1 MIGTTISHYKILEK
15 LGEGGMGIVY
25 KAEDTKLD
33 RIVAIKFLPSH
44 LSASAE
50 NKARFIQEAK
60 AAASLNH
67 PNILGVYEIDEQD
80 DSMFFAMEYISGKT
94 LKAHIASLKSAT
106 GVPLDEAIGWT
117 RQIARGLKA
126 AHERNIIHR
135 DVKPENIMLTADG
148 QLKVMDF
155 GIAKL
160 KGNTGMTK
168 TGSSIGTL
176 AYMSP
181 EQAQGVPADHR
192 SDVWSLGVVLYEM
205 LTGEVPFKAEH
216 QAGMQYLII
225 NEDPPVP
232 SLMDRKIPHQM
243 DAVVRKMLEKDR
255 ERRYQN
261 MGEVLNALEEVTKNI
276 EASATTVK
284 KKAIAVIP
292 FDNISSDKENEY
304 FGDGLTEEL
313 IANLARVKNIRVV
326 PRTTTMQF
334 KGTKKDAKTIGQELG
349 TRYILAGSVRKF
361 QDNLRITVELIDVEM
376 DEQLWAETYKGTIAD
391 IFDIQEQVSKQIVDA
406 LMLKLT
412 PTEKIVLTKR
422 STVNAEAFDCY
433 LRARDFLYRRTRNGV
448 QFAIQIFQKAIELD
462 PRYAAAYAGLGE
474 AYATLHYDY
483 DTKDIWIEKAI
494 ESSLKALMYDPTLS
508 EAYAALGLA
517 YMSKKTLTAAMEA
530 SRKSIEL
537 DPNNFTGYWILG
549 RSLHLADRDKEAVE
563 MHQKAITLNPNFHT
577 AYGDLRIVYARLG
590 EKEKQNEVLQTLLDV
605 YPRYLAQHPDDARSH
620 IYYAIDL
627 AQAGRT
633 EEARAEAARALEL
646 SPGDSLMM
654 YNIACFYSRLGETR
668 LAVES
673 LSNSIA
679 AGLEDYEWI
688 KRDPDFDTIRN
699 EPAYMELMK
708 GK

>member
-1 MIGTTISHYKILEK
+1 
-15 LGEGGMGIVY
+15 
-25 KAEDTKLD
+25 
-33 RIVAIKFLPSH
+33 
-44 LSASAE
+44 
-50 NKARFIQEAK
+50 
-60 AAASLNH
+60 
-67 PNILGVYEIDEQD
+67 
-80 DSMFFAMEYISGKT
+80 
-94 LKAHIASLKSAT
+94 
-106 GVPLDEAIGWT
+106 
-117 RQIARGLKA
+117 
-126 AHERNIIHR
+126 
-135 DVKPENIMLTADG
+135 
-148 QLKVMDF
+148 
-155 GIAKL
+155 
-160 KGNTGMTK
+160 
-168 TGSSIGTL
+168 
-176 AYMSP
+176 
-181 EQAQGVPADHR
+181 
-192 SDVWSLGVVLYEM
+192 
-205 LTGEVPFKAEH
+205 
-216 QAGMQYLII
+216 
-225 NEDPPVP
+225 
-232 SLMDRKIPHQM
+232 
-243 DAVVRKMLEKDR
+243 
-255 ERRYQN
+255 
-261 MGEVLNALEEVTKNI
+261 
-276 EASATTVK
+276 
-284 KKAIAVIP
+284 
-292 FDNISSDKENEY
+292 
-304 FGDGLTEEL
+304 
-313 IANLARVKNIRVV
+313 
-326 PRTTTMQF
+326 MQF
-334 KGTKKDAKTIGQELG
+334 KGTKKDAKTIGRELG

-483 DTKDIWIEKAI
+483 DTKDLWIDKAI
-494 ESSLKALMYDPTLS
+494 ESSLKALMYDPSLS

-517 YMSKKTLTAAMEA
+517 YMSKKTLSAAMEA

-563 MHQKAITLNPNFHT
+563 MHQKAISLNPNFHT

-590 EKEKQNEVLQTLLDV
+590 EREKQNEVLQTLLDV

-627 AQAGRT
+627 AQAGRSD
-633 EEARAEAARALEL
+633 EARAEAARALEL

-654 YNIACFYSRLGETR
+654 YNIACFYSRLGEPK
-668 LAVES
+668 LAIDS
-673 LSNSIA
+673 LKSSVA

-688 KRDPDFDTIRN
+688 KRDPDFDNIRN
-699 EPAYMELMK
+699 EPEYIELMK